1 MNAGKTKVMW
11 CGLSMGQAEDSGEH
25 PCGVCRKGVGNNSI
39 FCVECHRWVHK
50 RCSGISGKLNS
61 DADFHCRRC
70 LEGENGLFQ
79 SVLLKEVVIEPNV
92 KLECVPKFC
101 YLGDTL
107 GAGGGMEEAARA
119 RVRCAWAKFKE
130 LSPILTARGASYR
143 IKGKIYKACV
153 QSALTYGTET
163 WAMKRANLQSLER
176 TERMMVRWMCGVSLK
191 DRKRSVDL
199 YSLLGVQSVDEVV
212 RRGRLRWFGH
222 VERKSGDD
230 WVSACRNVVVAGV
243 RCAGRGRKTWYE
255 CVKDDMKALGL
266 HPEWAVFR
274 DMWRGFISGGTSNP
288 S

>member
-1 MNAGKTKVMW
+1 MRVNTGRTKVMW
-11 CGLSMGQAEDSGEH
+11 CRLCMGQAEDFGEH
-25 PCGVCRKGVGNNSI
+25 LCGVYRKEVGDNSI
-39 FCVECHRWVHK
+39 CCVECHRWVCK
-50 RCSGISGKLNS
+50 RCCGISGKLKSN
-61 DADFHCRRC
+61 ADYHCKRC
-70 LEGENGLFQ
+70 LEGENSLFR
-79 SVLLKEVVIEPNV
+79 SVLLKEVVIV

-107 GAGGGMEEAARA
+107 GAGGGVEEAARA
-119 RVRCAWAKFKE
+119 RVKCAWAKFKE

-143 IKGKIYKACV
+143 IKGKACV

-163 WAMKRANLQSLER
+163 WAMKKANLQSLER

-212 RRGRLRWFGH
+212 RQGRLRWFGH
-222 VERKSGDD
+222 VEGKSGDD
-230 WVSACRNVVVAGV
+230 YDWVSTCRNLVVAGV
-243 RCAGRGRKTWYE
+243 RCVGRGRKTWYE

-274 DMWRGFISGGTSNP
+274 DMWKGFISRGTSNP